1 MPNTCRKLLLIILFV
16 KIATL
21 SYAQQA
27 YNNLIFRI
35 DSLSA
40 MGLPKSALTEVD
52 RLDKLAHQN
61 NNAPQII
68 RAVIYRITFQTYL
81 QEDALVPIIKTLHT
95 DIKQAAFPVKPVLQ
109 SLLANM
115 YWQYYQQHRWDFNG
129 RTRLEKPD
137 LDYTRWEL
145 QTLVTET
152 DKVYRQSLQSATELQ
167 NTPVGV
173 LNGVLTG
180 DAATRYLRPTLYDL
194 LAHRALD
201 FYLDEEPALPKPNN
215 PFNLRDARLFDDSRT
230 FATLHISTTD
240 TASTLYRGMLLLQQ
254 ITAFHLQKNNVEALA
269 DLDLK
274 RLKFLHRQLPTPDKD
289 KLYLTGLQ
297 RIANT
302 FAGKPIA
309 ADAWVLQGQYHEEK
323 DSLVAAFEHY
333 NEAITLYPKSQGAYN
348 AAILMKQLK
357 QQELSTT
364 VENVYAANKPMLA
377 LLNYR
382 NVSKA
387 QVFLYKLTVA
397 QLGRLN
403 KLHEGYDD
411 DEIRPTKEVLK
422 YINALKPSQAET
434 LDLPNTQDYR
444 KHSTEFEMDSQSFGN
459 YLLLVKQFG
468 GEKPLAQLLQFK
480 VTNLAYVARQN
491 PDGKRELR
499 VVDRQTGKP
508 LAGVQAN
515 VTFEENRGNKRQK
528 VKVGGITN
536 KDGIYLFSSANN
548 FFHVELK
555 YGNDVFADRDRY
567 VSGSLARTGTNEP
580 INQSIIFTDRQ
591 LYRPGQTVY
600 FKVLQL
606 QKLQQVTSIV
616 PGANVK
622 VSFKDANAKVL
633 NTVDLKTNEFGSA
646 SGSFIIPQN
655 VLGGAMS
662 IVTGY
667 SNTFIQVEEYK
678 RPTFTAQFEP
688 VTDSYRLND
697 SVKVQG
703 RVTAFSGYGLSQ
715 ARVAYQINLNYE
727 TNDRENNIVEAGNVI
742 AQQIETDT
750 VITDNEG
757 KFTIRFKAIDN
768 QMAFPAIYNY
778 SINATI
784 TDASGETHT
793 ANQTVKVS
801 ASPLLLDVLVPA
813 RMLSKDDADFK
824 IKLQNVNGQPQAG
837 AAQVSIYKL
846 NAPNQAFKER
856 LWAAPDQVVMDKS
869 EFKKHFSAYAWQQED
884 DKTKW
889 LQTNIITEFKLTF
902 EKDKPGNLNLQS
914 LLKQESGNYKVVI
927 KAQNQ
932 QGDTASYIQY
942 VTLSNQPAKI
952 SKLTDWVTQ
961 VKTTVKPGEAARFL
975 VGTGGDGYVLME
987 KYNGAKLLAST
998 WLTLSGDLQHLITVD
1013 FPAEKGDYSVQ
1024 FLMVHDN
1031 RVYKDYESITQQD
1044 SVKKLPVKFLTYR
1057 NKLQPGEK
1065 EQWKLQ
1071 VGDGASPQDMAE
1083 MVATL
1088 YDASLDEIVPNR
1100 PWGVNTGTSNWPTS
1114 YYAWS
1119 SENIVTAVSSSGDDD
1134 DEYPRGLKEYQ
1145 YEELFMFG
1153 YNYFGGYNS
1162 AYQNYI
1168 ENVTRTKAQ
1177 SVKDKKLVAVYY
1189 KNAALVKNGID
1200 VVGRIK
1206 EADYQIALSGVNV
1219 SIKGSV
1225 ISTQSNSGG
1234 YFKIKMPK
1242 GGSLLISRKG
1252 YTSKQVIPNKE
1263 RRLIIYLKDKRSLK
1277 TADPGVKSIDG
1288 DPTQTIRIDEP
1299 VGNAPVS
1306 AAMADSASVSYGYN
1320 MKPAVS
1326 AVKFPPPVVKAD
1338 QQVREK
1344 DPPVQEDLKVA
1355 LPANKRSDTKPVT
1368 IRKNFNETA
1377 FFYPQLRTDAKGQVL
1392 IDFTVPESLTKWR
1405 FKAFAHTQ
1413 SLVTGYIENE
1423 VVTQKQLMVSANM
1436 PRFMREGDTVL
1447 VSARVVNLSTQRLE
1461 GQIHLQL
1468 FNAITMQPVKL
1479 LANKTEGDQHFEV
1492 EPGVNKAVSFKLIIP
1507 AGLDALTY
1515 RLTATTNTYSDG
1527 EENTL
1532 PVLPNQ
1538 MLVTESM
1545 PMLVRAGQTKSFTF
1559 DKLVN
1564 QNSST
1569 LTNKTLT
1576 LQYTQNPAWYAVQ
1589 ALPYLM
1595 EFPYECSEQ
1604 TFSRYFANSLSA
1616 SIINHNPQI
1625 KAVFE
1630 RWKAADSKELL
1641 SNLEK
1646 NPELKATLIE
1656 ETPWLQDAVSESE
1669 QKKRIALLFDLN
1681 KLDYEQNKSLEQL
1694 QKKQLP
1700 EGGFPWFGDRYADRF
1715 ITQHI
1720 IAGIG
1725 QLYRLKINEDANLP
1739 LEQISAK
1746 GIHYIDVELMNDAK
1760 QRATSKYKNKDDLSA
1775 LEIHAWYARSYHP
1788 NAVIG
1793 EKIKVEK
1800 QQYIT
1805 RATNQWLNQPVYQQ
1819 ALIALSLLRYG
1830 KPQVAN
1836 AIIRSLM
1843 ETAQQSD
1850 DAGMYWAKNQ
1860 SGWYWHQSPVE
1871 TQSLMIELFT
1881 EAGNQYKAV
1890 EEMKIWLLRNK
1901 QTNNWRTTKATAA
1914 ACYALLMKGDTVLS
1928 TSTSSILKLDGKPLT
1943 ELKPDLQAE
1952 AGTGY
1957 IKTTWAN
1964 ESVKPALGKVEIANT
1979 GKTLSWGAMHW
1990 QYTQQLDKITS
2001 SNTDITL
2008 ERRYFIEKQD
2018 QKGAVLIAVDAQHQ
2032 PKTGDLLK
2040 VVVYLK
2046 CGRDLEYVQLK
2057 DMRPAGTEPVDVVS
2071 DSKYQDGLYYYQVT
2085 RDVATNFFIS
2095 WLNKGSYVFEYRL
2108 RVVQPGAFTTG
2119 ISTIQSMYAPEFN
2132 AHSEGK
2138 RIKFGMIQLN
2148 DDQSFKAKD

>member
-1 MPNTCRKLLLIILFV
+1 MHNTCLKLFLVITLISSTKF
-16 KIATL
+16 TQ
-21 SYAQQA
+21 AQST
-27 YNNLIFRI
+27 YNNIVFRI

-40 MGLPKSALTEVD
+40 MGLPKSALADVD
-52 RLDKLAHQN
+52 KLDKLAHQSN
-61 NNAPQII
+61 SAPQII
-68 RAVIYRITFQTYL
+68 RAVIYRITFQSYL
-81 QEDALVPIIKTLHT
+81 KEEALVPIINTLKT
-95 DIKQAAFPVKPVLQ
+95 DIQQAQFPVKPVLQ

-137 LDYTRWEL
+137 LDYTRWDL
-145 QTLVTET
+145 QTLVAET
-152 DKVYRQSLQSATELQ
+152 DKLYRQSLQSAAELQ
-167 NTPVGV
+167 STPIGV

-180 DAATRYLRPTLYDL
+180 DATTRFLRPTLYDL

-201 FYLDEEPALPKPNN
+201 FYLDEEPALPKPRN
-215 PFNLRDARLFDDSRT
+215 PFNLSDARMFGDSRT
-230 FATLHISTTD
+230 FATLNISTTD

-254 ITAFHLQKNNVEALA
+254 ITAFHLQKINTEALA

-274 RLKFLHRQLPTPDKD
+274 RLEFLHKQLPTPDKD
-289 KLYLTGLQ
+289 KLYLAGLQ
-297 RIANT
+297 QLADA
-302 FAGKPIA
+302 FAGKSIV
-309 ADAWVLQGQYHEEK
+309 ADAWVLLGQYHEEK
-323 DSLVAAFEHY
+323 DSLVAASEYY
-333 NEAITLYPKSQGAYN
+333 NKAITLYPKSQGAYN
-348 AAILMKQLK
+348 AAILIKQVK
-357 QQELSTT
+357 QQELSIT
-364 VENVYAANKPMLA
+364 VENVYAADKPMLA

-382 NVSKA
+382 NVAKA
-387 QVFLYKLTVA
+387 QVLLYKLTVA
-397 QLGRLN
+397 QLGQLN
-403 KLHEGYDD
+403 KLHKGYDYD
-411 DEIRPTKEVLK
+411 DVRPTKEVLK
-422 YINALKPSQAET
+422 YLNVLKPSQAQT

-444 KHSTEFEMDSQSFGN
+444 KHSAEFKMNSQTYGN
-459 YLLLVKQFG
+459 YLLLVKQLN
-468 GEKPLAQLLQFK
+468 GEKPLAQLVQFK

-491 PDGKRELR
+491 PDGRRELQ

-508 LAGVQAN
+508 LAGVQAT
-515 VTFEENRGNKRQK
+515 VTFEEGSGNKPQK
-528 VKVGGITN
+528 VKLRGNSNSEGR
-536 KDGIYLFSSANN
+536 YLFDPGNSN
-548 FFHVELK
+548 FNVELK
-555 YGNDVFADRDRY
+555 YGSDVFADKDRY
-567 VSGSLARTGTNEP
+567 VSGLLAHTSTTEA
-580 INQSIIFTDRQ
+580 ITQSIIFTDRQ
-591 LYRPGQTVY
+591 LYRPRQTVY
-600 FKVLQL
+600 FKVLQM
-606 QKLQQVTSIV
+606 QKQQQVTSIV

-622 VSFKDANAKVL
+622 VSFKDANGKVL
-633 NTVDLKTNEFGSA
+633 NTVDLKTNEFGTA
-646 SGSFIIPQN
+646 SGTFIIPQS
-655 VLGGAMS
+655 VLGGRMS

-678 RPTFTAQFEP
+678 HPTFTAQFEP
-688 VTDSYRLND
+688 VTESYRLND

-703 RVTAFSGYGLSQ
+703 TVKAFSGYGLSQ
-715 ARVAYQINLNYE
+715 ARVAYQIELNYE
-727 TNDRENNIVEAGNVI
+727 TEKPEDDIIERGNSI
-742 AQQIETDT
+742 AQQVETDT

-757 KFTIRFKAIDN
+757 RFIIRFKATDN
-768 QMAFPAIYNY
+768 QMSFPATYNY
-778 SINATI
+778 SINAAI

-793 ANQTVKVS
+793 VNQTVKVS
-801 ASPLLLDVLVPA
+801 TNPLHLDVLVPA
-813 RMLSKDDADFK
+813 RLLSKDDADFK

-837 AAQVSIYKL
+837 AAQVSVYKL

-869 EFKKHFSAYAWQQED
+869 EFKKHFPAYAWQQED

-889 LQTNIITEFKLTF
+889 AQTNIITEFKLTF

-932 QGDTASYIQY
+932 QGDTAYYVQY
-942 VTLSNQPAKI
+942 VTLNNQPAKI
-952 SKLTDWVTQ
+952 LKLTDWVTQ

-975 VGTGGDGYVLME
+975 VGTGGNGHVLME

-998 WLTLSGDLQHLITVD
+998 WLTLSGDLQHLITVY
-1013 FPAEKGDYSVQ
+1013 FPAEKGNYSVQ

-1044 SVKKLPVKFLTYR
+1044 SVKKLPVKFLTFR

-1071 VGDGASPQDMAE
+1071 VGDGSSPKEMAE

-1100 PWGVNTGTSNWPTS
+1100 PWGINTSTPTWPTS
-1114 YYAWS
+1114 YYAWDEEDFVTGIA
-1119 SENIVTAVSSSGDDD
+1119 SESDND
-1134 DEYPRGLKEYQ
+1134 DEYPGVLKEYQ
-1145 YEELFMFG
+1145 YEELFLFG
-1153 YNYFGGYNS
+1153 FDYFGGYNS
-1162 AYQNYI
+1162 AYQHYL
-1168 ENVTRTKAQ
+1168 ENVTRTKTQ
-1177 SVKDKKLVAVYY
+1177 SLTDKKLAAAYY
-1189 KNAALVKNGID
+1189 KNAALVKPGFD
-1200 VVGRIK
+1200 VVGRII
-1206 EADYQIALSGVNV
+1206 EADYNIALPGVKI
-1219 SIKGSV
+1219 SIKGAG
-1225 ISTQSNSGG
+1225 ISTISNSGG
-1234 YFKIKMPK
+1234 YFRIKVPLT
-1242 GGSLLISRKG
+1242 GNLVIGRNGYISRQINAKKG
-1252 YTSKQVIPNKE
+1252 E
-1263 RRLIIYLKDKRSLK
+1263 RLMVYLRDKRWLQV
-1277 TADPGVKSIDG
+1277 ADPGVKSIHG

-1306 AAMADSASVSYGYN
+1306 AAVADSTSVSYGY
-1320 MKPAVS
+1320 MPRSLS
-1326 AVKFPPPVVKAD
+1326 AVKFPPPVVQAD
-1338 QQVREK
+1338 AQIREK
-1344 DPPVQEDLKVA
+1344 DLPVQEDLKVA
-1355 LPANKRSDTKPVT
+1355 SPANKRSYIKPVT

-1377 FFYPQLRTDAKGQVL
+1377 FFYPQLHTDAKGQIL

-1436 PRFMREGDTVL
+1436 PRFMREGDTIV
-1447 VSARVVNLSTQRLE
+1447 VSARVANLSTQRLK
-1461 GQIHLQL
+1461 GQVQLQL
-1468 FNAITMQPVKL
+1468 FNGITMQPVNL
-1479 LANKTEGDQHFEV
+1479 LANKAEGDQHFEV
-1492 EPGVNKAVSFKLIIP
+1492 EAGVNKAVSFKLIIP
-1507 AGLDALTY
+1507 GGLDALTY
-1515 RLTATTNTYSDG
+1515 RITATTDSYSDG

-1532 PVLPNQ
+1532 PVLPNR

-1545 PMLVRAGQTKSFTF
+1545 PMLVRAGQTKTFTF

-1564 QNSST
+1564 QNSNT

-1576 LQYTQNPAWYAVQ
+1576 LEYTQNPAWYAVQ
-1589 ALPYLM
+1589 ALPYLI

-1604 TFSRYFANSLSA
+1604 TFSRYFANSVSA

-1630 RWKAADSKELL
+1630 RWKVADSKELL

-1669 QKKRIALLFDLN
+1669 QKKRIALLFDMN
-1681 KLDYEQNKSLEQL
+1681 KLGYEQNKSLEQL

-1700 EGGFPWFGDRYADRF
+1700 EGGFPWFGDRFADRF

-1725 QLYRLKINEDANLP
+1725 QLYCLKTNEDANLT

-1746 GIHYIDVELMNDAK
+1746 GIHYIDLELMNDAK
-1760 QRATSKYKNKDDLSA
+1760 QRAASKDKIKDDLSA

-1788 NAVIG
+1788 NAVTG
-1793 EKIKVEK
+1793 EKIAVEK
-1800 QQYIT
+1800 QKYIT
-1805 RATNQWLNQPVYQQ
+1805 RATNQWLKQPVYQQ
-1819 ALIALSLLRYG
+1819 ALIALSMLRYG

-1871 TQSLMIELFT
+1871 TQSLMIELFA
-1881 EAGNQYKAV
+1881 EAGNQSKAI

-1914 ACYALLMKGDTVLS
+1914 ACYALLMKGTVLVS
-1928 TSTSSILKLDGKPLT
+1928 TTASSTIKLNGKPLT
-1943 ELKPDLQAE
+1943 EIKSGLQAE

-1957 IKTTWAN
+1957 IKTTWAD

-2008 ERRYFIEKQD
+2008 ERKYFIEKQD

-2046 CGRDLEYVQLK
+2046 SGRDLEYVQLK
-2057 DMRPAGTEPVDVVS
+2057 DMRPAGTEPVNILS

-2085 RDVATNFFIS
+2085 RDVATNFFFS
-2095 WLNKGSYVFEYRL
+2095 SLNKGSYVFEYRL
-2108 RVVQPGAFTTG
+2108 SVVQPGAFTTG

-2138 RIKFGMIQLN
+2138 RIKFGVIQH
-2148 DDQSFKAKD
+2148 

>member
-1 MPNTCRKLLLIILFV
+1 MPNKCFKLLLLLLISS
-16 KIATL
+16 ATL
-21 SYAQQA
+21 TRAQTT
-27 YNNLIFRI
+27 YNNIIFKI

-40 MGLPKSALTEVD
+40 MGLPKSALAEVD
-52 RLDKLAHQN
+52 KLDKLAHQN
-61 NNAPQII
+61 NNSPQII
-68 RAVIYRITFQTYL
+68 RAVIYRITFQSFL
-81 QEDALVPIIKTLHT
+81 QEEALVPIIKTLKT
-95 DIKQAAFPVKPVLQ
+95 DIQQTDFPVKPVLQ

-129 RTRLEKPD
+129 RTRLEKAD
-137 LDYTRWEL
+137 LDYTRWDL

-152 DKVYRQSLQSATELQ
+152 DKLYRQSLQSRTELQ
-167 NTPVGV
+167 SAPIGV
-173 LNGVLTG
+173 LNGVITG
-180 DAATRYLRPTLYDL
+180 DATTRYLRPTLYDL

-201 FYLDEEPALPKPNN
+201 FYLDEEPALPKPRN
-215 PFNLRDARLFDDSRT
+215 PFNLRDARLFGDSRT
-230 FATLHISTTD
+230 FATLKLSTTD
-240 TASTLYRGMLLLQQ
+240 TASTLYRGILLLQQ
-254 ITAFHLQKNNVEALA
+254 ATAFHLQKNNTEALA
-269 DLDLK
+269 DLNLK
-274 RLKFLHRQLPTPDKD
+274 RLKFLHKQLPTPDKD

-297 RIANT
+297 QVADS
-302 FAGKPIA
+302 FAGKPIV
-309 ADAWVLQGQYHEEK
+309 ADVWVLLGQYHEEK
-323 DSLVAAFEHY
+323 DSLVAAFEDY
-333 NEAITLYPKSQGAYN
+333 NKAVTLYPKSQGAYN
-348 AAILMKQLK
+348 AAILIKQVK

-364 VENVYAANKPMLA
+364 VENVYAADKPMLA

-382 NVSKA
+382 NVGKA
-387 QVFLYKLTVA
+387 QVLLYKLTIA
-397 QLGRLN
+397 QLGQLN
-403 KLHEGYDD
+403 KLHEGYDY

-422 YINALKPSQAET
+422 YLNTLKPSQAQT

-444 KHSTEFEMDSQSFGN
+444 KHSAEFKLNSQTFGN
-459 YLLLVKQFG
+459 YLLLVKQLNG
-468 GEKPLAQLLQFK
+468 DKPLAQLVQFK

-491 PDGKRELR
+491 PDGRRELR

-508 LAGVQAN
+508 LAGVQTN
-515 VTFEENRGNKRQK
+515 VTFEENRGKRQK
-528 VKVGGITN
+528 VKLSGITN
-536 KDGIYLFSSANN
+536 NEGRYLFSSANN

-555 YGNDVFADRDRY
+555 YGNDVFTDRDRY
-567 VSGSLARTGTNEP
+567 VSGSLARTSTNEP
-580 INQSIIFTDRQ
+580 IDQSIIFTDRQ

-633 NTVDLKTNEFGSA
+633 NTVDLKTNEFGTA

-678 RPTFTAQFEP
+678 RPTFTAHFEP
-688 VTDSYRLND
+688 VIDSYRLND

-703 RVTAFSGYGLSQ
+703 KVTAFSGYGLSQ
-715 ARVAYQINLNYE
+715 ARVAYQINLDYE

-742 AQQIETDT
+742 AQQIKTDT

-757 KFTIRFKAIDN
+757 RFTIRFKATDN
-768 QMAFPAIYNY
+768 QMAFQAIYNY

-801 ASPLLLDVLVPA
+801 ASPLLMDVLIPA
-813 RMLSKDDADFK
+813 RLLSKDDADFK

-837 AAQVSIYKL
+837 VAQVSVYKL

-856 LWAAPDQVVMDKS
+856 LWAAPDQVVMEKG
-869 EFKKHFSAYAWQQED
+869 EFKKNFPAYAWQQED

-889 LQTNIITEFKLTF
+889 AQTNIITEFKLTF
-902 EKDKPGNLNLQS
+902 EKDKPGNLNLQI
-914 LLKQESGNYKVVI
+914 LLKQPSGNYKVVI
-927 KAQNQ
+927 KSQNSL
-932 QGDTASYIQY
+932 GDTASYVQY
-942 VTLSNQPAKI
+942 VTLSNQPSKI

-961 VKTTVKPGEAARFL
+961 VKTTVKPGEAAQFL

-987 KYNGAKLLAST
+987 KYNGVKLLTSK
-998 WLTLSGDLQHLITVD
+998 WLTLSGDLQHLITVN
-1013 FPAEKGDYSVQ
+1013 FPAEKGEYNVQ
-1024 FLMVHDN
+1024 FLTVRDN
-1031 RVYKDYESITQQD
+1031 RAYKDYEAIIQRD
-1044 SVKKLPVKFLTYR
+1044 SVKMLPVKFLTYR

-1065 EQWKLQ
+1065 EQWKIQ
-1071 VGDGASPQDMAE
+1071 VGDGASAKEMAE

-1100 PWGVNTGTSNWPTS
+1100 PWGINTGSSAWPTT
-1114 YYAWS
+1114 YYAWNG
-1119 SENIVTAVSSSGDDD
+1119 EDIVTKESSLEYGD
-1134 DEYPRGLKEYQ
+1134 DEYAGVLKEHK
-1145 YEELFMFG
+1145 YEELFLFG

-1162 AYQNYI
+1162 AYQHYI
-1168 ENVTRTKAQ
+1168 ENVARTKTQ
-1177 SVKDKKLVAVYY
+1177 SLTDKNLAATYF
-1189 KNAALVKNGID
+1189 KNAAFVKTGFD
-1200 VVGRIK
+1200 VVGRII
-1206 EADYQIALSGVNV
+1206 EADYQIALPGVKV
-1219 SIKGSV
+1219 AIKGTD
-1225 ISTQSNSGG
+1225 ISTLSNSGG
-1234 YFKIKMPK
+1234 YFRIKVPLA
-1242 GGSLLISRKG
+1242 SILVISRKG
-1252 YTSKQVIPNKE
+1252 YINRQIAAKKGE
-1263 RRLIIYLKDKRSLK
+1263 RLFIYLRDKRWLK
-1277 TADPGVKSIDG
+1277 IIDPGQKDIKG
-1288 DPTQTIRIDEP
+1288 DPTQTIRINEP
-1299 VGNAPVS
+1299 VGNAPVTI
-1306 AAMADSASVSYGYN
+1306 MADTATISAGY
-1320 MKPAVS
+1320 MARS
-1326 AVKFPPPVVKAD
+1326 ANQVKFPPPVVAAD
-1338 QQVREK
+1338 ENNIFQNVNDSGDQ
-1344 DPPVQEDLKVA
+1344 
-1355 LPANKRSDTKPVT
+1355 ANKQNIKSPQVT

-1377 FFYPQLRTDAKGQVL
+1377 FFYPQLHTDARGQIL

-1423 VVTQKQLMVSANM
+1423 VVTQKQLMISANM
-1436 PRFMREGDTVL
+1436 PRFMREGDTIV
-1447 VSARVVNLSTQRLE
+1447 VSARVANLSTETLKGEVQ
-1461 GQIHLQL
+1461 LQL
-1468 FNAITMQPVKL
+1468 FNAVTMQPVNVL
-1479 LANKTEGDQHFEV
+1479 VNKTDGNQHFEV
-1492 EPGVNKAVSFKLIIP
+1492 EAGVNKAVSFNLIVP
-1507 AGLDALTY
+1507 GGLDALTY
-1515 RLTATTNTYSDG
+1515 RLTAATNSYSDG

-1532 PVLPNQ
+1532 PVLPNR

-1545 PMLVRAGQTKSFTF
+1545 PMLVRAGQTKAFTF
-1559 DKLVN
+1559 DKLLN
-1564 QNSST
+1564 QKSNT
-1569 LTNKTLT
+1569 LINKTLT
-1576 LQYTQNPAWYAVQ
+1576 LEYTQNPAWYAVQ

-1604 TFSRYFANSLSA
+1604 TFSRYIANSVAA
-1616 SIINHNPQI
+1616 SIVKHNPQI
-1625 KAVFE
+1625 KSVFE
-1630 RWKAADSKELL
+1630 RWKATDSKELL

-1669 QKKRIALLFDLN
+1669 QKKRLALLFDLN
-1681 KLDYEQNKSLEQL
+1681 KLGYEQKKSLEQL

-1700 EGGFPWFGDRYADRF
+1700 DGGFPWFGDRYADRF

-1725 QLYRLKINEDANLP
+1725 QLYRLKTADGVNLT

-1746 GIHYIDVELMNDAK
+1746 GIHYIDMELINDAK
-1760 QRATSKYKNKDDLSA
+1760 QRATSKDKNKDDLSA

-1805 RATNQWLNQPVYQQ
+1805 RATNQWLKQPVYQQ

-1836 AIIRSLM
+1836 AIIRSLI
-1843 ETAQQSD
+1843 ETVQQSD

-1881 EAGNQYKAV
+1881 EAGNQSKAI

-1914 ACYALLMKGDTVLS
+1914 ACYALLMKGDTLLS
-1928 TSTSSILKLDGKPLT
+1928 TTESSTIKLNGKPLT
-1943 ELKPDLQAE
+1943 EINANLQAE
-1952 AGTGY
+1952 TGTGY
-1957 IKTTWAN
+1957 IKTTWAD

-1990 QYTQQLDKITS
+1990 QYTEQLDKITS

-2008 ERRYFIEKQD
+2008 ERKYFIEKQD
-2018 QKGAVLIAVDAQHQ
+2018 QTGKVLVAVDAQHQ
-2032 PKTGDLLK
+2032 PQTGDVLK

-2046 CGRDLEYVQLK
+2046 SGHDLEYVQLK
-2057 DMRPAGTEPVDVVS
+2057 DMRPAGTEPVDILS
-2071 DSKYQDGLYYYQVT
+2071 DFKYQDGLYYYQVT

-2095 WLNKGSYVFEYRL
+2095 SLHKGSYVLEYRL
-2108 RVVQPGAFTTG
+2108 RVVQPGNFASGITTV
-2119 ISTIQSMYAPEFN
+2119 QSMYAPEFN

-2138 RIKFGMIQLN
+2138 RMEIEKVT
-2148 DDQSFKAKD
+2148 KAKLANKTIE